1 MKKENIPILQKSF
14 EDCAQTV
21 DEIEFWHARNLQKLV
36 YYDEWR
42 NFLKVIEKAKISC
55 KKAGQRIEDHFVG
68 INKTIAMPEGAS
80 KELKKM
86 LELGVIEPKGEGKAV
101 YYIAKTG

>member
-1 MKKENIPILQKSF
+1 MKKELIVQLRESF
-14 EDCAQTV
+14 EESAYEEEGV
-21 DEIEFWHARNLQKLV
+21 EYWLARDLQKLLE
-36 YYDEWR
+36 YEEWR

-55 KKAGQRIEDHFVG
+55 KNAGQRIEDHFVG